1 MEYCVN
7 CGKPCGRTYR
17 SSIQYNGQQTRYIC
31 EKCAEANFK
40 VQAFIVK
47 YLVLP
52 IALVVGAVKGIRFII
67 TEWIPSLCGS
77 NCSADTVAMIQ
88 TGASLT
94 LSILLAWLALKVML
108 KPWKRLKLIWRIL
121 LLIVVIPIVLVIFSV
136 CFMAGSHHEK
146 PVNQP
151 QVEAPQIEQTPQL
164 DPTPQVEQNKSVE

>member
-17 SSIQYNGQQTRYIC
+17 SSIQYNGQPTRYIC

-52 IALVVGAVKGIRFII
+52 IALVVGAVKGIRFIV
-67 TEWIPSLCGS
+67 TEWIPTLCGS
-77 NCSADTVAMIQ
+77 KFSADTVVIIQ
-88 TGASLT
+88 NCASWA
-94 LSILLAWLALKVML
+94 LSILLAWLALKIML
-108 KPWKRLKLIWRIL
+108 KPLKSLKMIWRIL

-136 CFMAGSHHEK
+136 CLVAGSAQK
-146 PVNQP
+146 VPDNQP
-151 QVEAPQIEQTPQL
+151 QVEAPQIEHPS
-164 DPTPQVEQNKSVE
+164 QVEQTSQVE